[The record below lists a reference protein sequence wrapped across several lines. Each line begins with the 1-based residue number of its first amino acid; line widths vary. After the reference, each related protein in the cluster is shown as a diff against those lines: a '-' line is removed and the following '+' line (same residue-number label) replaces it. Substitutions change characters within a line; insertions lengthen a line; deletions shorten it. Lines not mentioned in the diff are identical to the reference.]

1 MKPIY
6 YITLATVLFFTGCEF
21 FSNNQELMNPPEFEY
36 LIQDLDN
43 ELNLDTGQRSS
54 ARSSLELG
62 RDFHPDPA
70 TLWELAVAL
79 QQSLTQEQKDLLLS
93 RNQQIDSQILTEE
106 NDHHHRRLE
115 HFQRMDDR
123 LMFIMT
129 EEQLPLYQ
137 QIIDTKSTLINE
149 IITRYQNEEL
159 ERQTMRIELMSVME
173 WFRAEIAILL
183 TEEQQNTL
191 LTERDERD
199 INWRRGRG
207 RWGKFSQDPDA
218 LKRAMQS
225 ALKLTGDQITI
236 LETSHSSVK
245 TALDILRDSYVD
257 GTSGISA
264 EDFRLAVIFIV
275 QNGILERDQ
284 VFTELQQ
291 EIIDIHR
298 ALVLRFMR
306 HTRWGRT

>member
-1 MKPIY
+1 MY
-6 YITLATVLFFTGCEF
+6 YITVATVLFFTGCEF

-43 ELNLDTGQRSS
+43 ELNLDTEQRSS

-137 QIIDTKSTLINE
+137 EIIDTKSTLINE
-149 IITRYQNEEL
+149 IILRYQNEEL

-183 TEEQQNTL
+183 TEEQQTTL
-191 LTERDERD
+191 LTERDNRD

-207 RWGKFSQDPDA
+207 RWGRFSQDPDE

-245 TALDILRDSYVD
+245 TALDNLRDSYVD
-257 GTSGISA
+257 GTSDISA
-264 EDFRLAVIFIV
+264 EDFRLAVISIV
-275 QNGILERDQ
+275 QNGILEREQ

>member
-1 MKPIY
+1 MKAIY
-6 YITLATVLFFTGCEF
+6 YITVATVLFFTGCEF

-36 LIQDLDN
+36 LIQDLDD
-43 ELNLDTGQRSS
+43 ELNLDTEQRSS

-137 QIIDTKSTLINE
+137 EIIDTKLTLINE
-149 IITRYQNEEL
+149 IILRYQNEEL

-191 LTERDERD
+191 LTERDNRD

-207 RWGKFSQDPDA
+207 RWGRFSQDPDE

-245 TALDILRDSYVD
+245 TALDNHRDSYVD
-257 GTSGISA
+257 GTSDISA
-264 EDFRLAVIFIV
+264 EDFRLAVISIV
-275 QNGILERDQ
+275 QNGILEREQ

>member
-1 MKPIY
+1 MKAIY
-6 YITLATVLFFTGCEF
+6 YITVATVLFFTGCEF

-36 LIQDLDN
+36 LIQDLDD
-43 ELNLDTGQRSS
+43 ELNLDTEQRSS

-137 QIIDTKSTLINE
+137 QIIDTKLTLINE
-149 IITRYQNEEL
+149 IISRYQNEEL
-159 ERQTMRIELMSVME
+159 ERKTMRIELMSVME

-191 LTERDERD
+191 LTERDDRD

-207 RWGKFSQDPDA
+207 RWGRFSQDPDE

-245 TALDILRDSYVD
+245 TALDNFRDSYVD

-264 EDFRLAVIFIV
+264 EDFRLAVISIV
-275 QNGILERDQ
+275 QNGILEREQ

>member
-6 YITLATVLFFTGCEF
+6 YIALATVLFFTGCEF

-36 LIQDLDN
+36 LIQDLDD
-43 ELNLDTGQRSS
+43 ELNLDTEQRSS

-129 EEQLPLYQ
+129 AEQLPLYQ
-137 QIIDTKSTLINE
+137 QIIDTKLTLINE
-149 IITRYQNEEL
+149 IILRYQNEEL

-191 LTERDERD
+191 LTERDNRD

-207 RWGKFSQDPDA
+207 RWGRFSQDPDE

-245 TALDILRDSYVD
+245 TALDNHRDSYVD
-257 GTSGISA
+257 GTSDISA
-264 EDFRLAVIFIV
+264 EDFRLAVISIV
-275 QNGILERDQ
+275 QNGILEREQ

>member
-1 MKPIY
+1 
-6 YITLATVLFFTGCEF
+6 
-21 FSNNQELMNPPEFEY
+21 MNPPEFEY

-43 ELNLDTGQRSS
+43 ELNLDTEQRSS

-137 QIIDTKSTLINE
+137 QIIDTKLILINK

-207 RWGKFSQDPDA
+207 RWGRFSQDPDE

-245 TALDILRDSYVD
+245 TALDNLRDSYVD
-257 GTSGISA
+257 GTSDLSA
-264 EDFRLAVIFIV
+264 EDFRLAVISIV
-275 QNGILERDQ
+275 QNGILEREQ

>member
-1 MKPIY
+1 MY
-6 YITLATVLFFTGCEF
+6 YITVATVLFFTGCEF

-43 ELNLDTGQRSS
+43 ELNLDTEQRSS

-137 QIIDTKSTLINE
+137 QIIDTKLTLINE
-149 IITRYQNEEL
+149 IISRYQNEEL
-159 ERQTMRIELMSVME
+159 ERKTMRIELMSVME

-191 LTERDERD
+191 LTERDDRD

-207 RWGKFSQDPDA
+207 RWGRFSQDPDE

-245 TALDILRDSYVD
+245 TALDNLRDSYVD
-257 GTSGISA
+257 GTSDLSA
-264 EDFRLAVIFIV
+264 EDFRLAVISIV
-275 QNGILERDQ
+275 QNGILEREQ

>member
-1 MKPIY
+1 MKAIY
-6 YITLATVLFFTGCEF
+6 YITVATVLCFTGCEF

-36 LIQDLDN
+36 LIQDLDD

-70 TLWELAVAL
+70 ALWELAVAL

-106 NDHHHRRLE
+106 NDYHHKRLE

-137 QIIDTKSTLINE
+137 EIIDTKLTLINE

-173 WFRAEIAILL
+173 WFRAEIKILL

-191 LTERDERD
+191 LTERDNRD
-199 INWRRGRG
+199 INWRRGRWG
-207 RWGKFSQDPDA
+207 RFSQDPDE
-218 LKRAMQS
+218 LKRAMQG

-236 LETSHSSVK
+236 LETSHSNVK
-245 TALDILRDSYVD
+245 TSLDILRDSYVD

-264 EDFRLAVIFIV
+264 EDFRLSVISIV
-275 QNGILERDQ
+275 QNGILEREQ

>member
-1 MKPIY
+1 MKAIY
-6 YITLATVLFFTGCEF
+6 YITVATVLFFTGCEF

-36 LIQDLDN
+36 LIQDLDD

-123 LMFIMT
+123 LMFTMT

-137 QIIDTKSTLINE
+137 HIIDTKSTLINE
-149 IITRYQNEEL
+149 ITLRYQNEEL
-159 ERQTMRIELMSVME
+159 EQKTMRIELMSVME

-191 LTERDERD
+191 LTERDDRD

-207 RWGKFSQDPDA
+207 RWGRFSQDPDE

-245 TALDILRDSYVD
+245 TALDNFRDSYVD

-264 EDFRLAVIFIV
+264 EDFRLAVISIV
-275 QNGILERDQ
+275 QNGILEREQ
-284 VFTELQQ
+284 VFTVLQQ

>member
-1 MKPIY
+1 MKSMY
-6 YITLATVLFFTGCEF
+6 YISLATVLFFTGCEF
-21 FSNNQELMNPPEFEY
+21 FSNNQELTDPPEFEY

-43 ELNLDTGQRSS
+43 ELDLDTEQRSS
-54 ARSSLELG
+54 ARSSLERG

-70 TLWELAVAL
+70 TLWELAVEL
-79 QQSLTQEQKDLLLS
+79 QQSLTQEQRDLLLS
-93 RNQQIDSQILTEE
+93 RNKQIDSQMLTEE

-123 LMFIMT
+123 IIYIMT

-137 QIIDTKSTLINE
+137 QIIDTKSTLINN
-149 IITRYQNEEL
+149 IVLRYQNEEL
-159 ERQTMRIELMSVME
+159 ERKTMRIELMSVME

-183 TEEQQNTL
+183 TAEQQNIL
-191 LTERDERD
+191 FMERDERD
-199 INWRRGRG
+199 RNWRRGRG
-207 RWGKFSQDPDA
+207 GWGRFSQDPDE
-218 LKRAMQS
+218 LKRAKQG

-236 LETSHSSVK
+236 LETSHSNVK
-245 TALDILRDSYVD
+245 MTLDNLRDSYVD
-257 GTSGISA
+257 GISDMSG
-264 EDFRLAVIFIV
+264 EDFRLSVIFIV
-275 QNGILERDQ
+275 QSGIFEREQ

>member
-1 MKPIY
+1 
-6 YITLATVLFFTGCEF
+6 
-21 FSNNQELMNPPEFEY
+21 MNPPEFEY

-70 TLWELAVAL
+70 ALWELAVAL
-79 QQSLTQEQKDLLLS
+79 QQSLTQEQKDLLLT

-275 QNGILERDQ
+275 QNGIFERDQ

>member
-1 MKPIY
+1 M
-6 YITLATVLFFTGCEF
+6 
-21 FSNNQELMNPPEFEY
+21 
-36 LIQDLDN
+36 
-43 ELNLDTGQRSS
+43 
-54 ARSSLELG
+54 
-62 RDFHPDPA
+62 
-70 TLWELAVAL
+70 
-79 QQSLTQEQKDLLLS
+79 TQEQKDLLLS

-137 QIIDTKSTLINE
+137 QIIDTKLTLINE
-149 IITRYQNEEL
+149 IISRYQNEEL
-159 ERQTMRIELMSVME
+159 ERKTMRIELMSVME

-191 LTERDERD
+191 LTERDDRD

-207 RWGKFSQDPDA
+207 RWGRFSQDPDE

-245 TALDILRDSYVD
+245 TALDNLRDSYVD
-257 GTSGISA
+257 GISDISA
-264 EDFRLAVIFIV
+264 EDFRLAVISIV
-275 QNGILERDQ
+275 QNGILEREQ

>member
-1 MKPIY
+1 
-6 YITLATVLFFTGCEF
+6 
-21 FSNNQELMNPPEFEY
+21 
-36 LIQDLDN
+36 
-43 ELNLDTGQRSS
+43 
-54 ARSSLELG
+54 
-62 RDFHPDPA
+62 
-70 TLWELAVAL
+70 
-79 QQSLTQEQKDLLLS
+79 
-93 RNQQIDSQILTEE
+93 
-106 NDHHHRRLE
+106 
-115 HFQRMDDR
+115 
-123 LMFIMT
+123 MT

-137 QIIDTKSTLINE
+137 EIIDTKSTLINE
-149 IITRYQNEEL
+149 ITLRYQNEEL

-191 LTERDERD
+191 FTERDERE

-207 RWGKFSQDPDA
+207 RWGRFSQDPDE

-245 TALDILRDSYVD
+245 TALDNLRDSYVD

-264 EDFRLAVIFIV
+264 EDFRLSVISIV
-275 QNGILERDQ
+275 QNGILEREQ
-284 VFTELQQ
+284 VFTVLQQ

>member
-1 MKPIY
+1 MKAIY
-6 YITLATVLFFTGCEF
+6 YITVATVLFFTGCEF

-36 LIQDLDN
+36 LIQDLDD

-54 ARSSLELG
+54 ARSSLERG

-129 EEQLPLYQ
+129 AEQLPLYQ
-137 QIIDTKSTLINE
+137 QIIDTKLTLINE
-149 IITRYQNEEL
+149 IILRYQNEEL

-191 LTERDERD
+191 LTERDNRD

-207 RWGKFSQDPDA
+207 RWGRFSQDPDE

-245 TALDILRDSYVD
+245 TALDNHRDSYVD
-257 GTSGISA
+257 GTSDISA
-264 EDFRLAVIFIV
+264 EDFRLAVISIV
-275 QNGILERDQ
+275 QNGILEREQ

>member
-1 MKPIY
+1 MKAIY
-6 YITLATVLFFTGCEF
+6 YITVATVLFFTGCEF

-36 LIQDLDN
+36 LIQDLDD

-54 ARSSLELG
+54 ARSSLERG

-129 EEQLPLYQ
+129 AEQLPLYQ
-137 QIIDTKSTLINE
+137 QIIDTKLTLINE
-149 IITRYQNEEL
+149 IILRYQNEEL

-191 LTERDERD
+191 LTERDNRD

-207 RWGKFSQDPDA
+207 RWGRFSQDPDE

-245 TALDILRDSYVD
+245 TALDNHRDSYVD
-257 GTSGISA
+257 GTSDISA
-264 EDFRLAVIFIV
+264 EDFRLAVIYIV
-275 QNGILERDQ
+275 QNGILEREQ

>member
-1 MKPIY
+1 MY
-6 YITLATVLFFTGCEF
+6 YISLATVLFFTGCEF
-21 FSNNQELMNPPEFEY
+21 FSNNQELTDPPEFEY

-43 ELNLDTGQRSS
+43 ELDLDTEQRSS
-54 ARSSLELG
+54 ARSSLERG

-70 TLWELAVAL
+70 TLWELAVEL
-79 QQSLTQEQKDLLLS
+79 QQSLTQEQRDLLLS
-93 RNQQIDSQILTEE
+93 RNKQIDSQMLTEE

-123 LMFIMT
+123 IIYIMT
-129 EEQLPLYQ
+129 EEQLPLYK
-137 QIIDTKSTLINE
+137 QIIDTKSTLINN
-149 IITRYQNEEL
+149 IVLRYQNEEL
-159 ERQTMRIELMSVME
+159 ERKIMRIELMSVME

-183 TEEQQNTL
+183 TAEQQNIL
-191 LTERDERD
+191 FMERDERD
-199 INWRRGRG
+199 RNWRRGRG
-207 RWGKFSQDPDA
+207 GWGRFSQDPDE
-218 LKRAMQS
+218 LKRAKQG

-236 LETSHSSVK
+236 LETSHSNVK
-245 TALDILRDSYVD
+245 MTLDNLRDSYVD
-257 GTSGISA
+257 GISDMSG
-264 EDFRLAVIFIV
+264 EDFRLSVIFIV
-275 QNGILERDQ
+275 QSGIFEREQ

>member
-6 YITLATVLFFTGCEF
+6 YIALATVLFFTGCEF

-36 LIQDLDN
+36 LIQDLDD

-54 ARSSLELG
+54 ARSSLERG

-129 EEQLPLYQ
+129 AEQLPLYQ
-137 QIIDTKSTLINE
+137 QIIDTKLTLINE
-149 IITRYQNEEL
+149 IILRYQNEEL

-191 LTERDERD
+191 LTERDNRD

-207 RWGKFSQDPDA
+207 RWGRFSQDPDE

-245 TALDILRDSYVD
+245 TALDNHRDSYVD
-257 GTSGISA
+257 GTSDISA
-264 EDFRLAVIFIV
+264 EDFRLAVISIV
-275 QNGILERDQ
+275 QNGILEREQ

>member
-1 MKPIY
+1 
-6 YITLATVLFFTGCEF
+6 
-21 FSNNQELMNPPEFEY
+21 
-36 LIQDLDN
+36 
-43 ELNLDTGQRSS
+43 
-54 ARSSLELG
+54 
-62 RDFHPDPA
+62 
-70 TLWELAVAL
+70 
-79 QQSLTQEQKDLLLS
+79 LTQEQKDLLLS

-137 QIIDTKSTLINE
+137 QIIDTKSALVNE
-149 IITRYQNEEL
+149 ITLRYQNEEL
-159 ERQTMRIELMSVME
+159 EQKTMRIELMSVME

-207 RWGKFSQDPDA
+207 RWGRFSQDPDE

-225 ALKLTGDQITI
+225 ALKLTGDQITT

-245 TALDILRDSYVD
+245 TALDNLRDSYVD
-257 GTSGISA
+257 GTSDISG
-264 EDFRLAVIFIV
+264 EDFRLAVISIV
-275 QNGILERDQ
+275 QNGILEREQ

-306 HTRWGRT
+306 HTRWGRS

>member
-1 MKPIY
+1 
-6 YITLATVLFFTGCEF
+6 
-21 FSNNQELMNPPEFEY
+21 
-36 LIQDLDN
+36 
-43 ELNLDTGQRSS
+43 
-54 ARSSLELG
+54 
-62 RDFHPDPA
+62 
-70 TLWELAVAL
+70 
-79 QQSLTQEQKDLLLS
+79 LTQEQKGLLLS
-93 RNQQIDSQILTEE
+93 RSQQIDSQILTEE

-123 LMFIMT
+123 LIFIMT

-207 RWGKFSQDPDA
+207 RWGRFSQDPDA

-225 ALKLTGDQITI
+225 ALKLTGDQITN

-245 TALDILRDSYVD
+245 TALDNLRDSYVN
-257 GTSGISA
+257 GTSDISS
-264 EDFRLAVIFIV
+264 EDFRLSVIFIV
-275 QNGILERDQ
+275 QNGILEMEQ

>member
-1 MKPIY
+1 MY
-6 YITLATVLFFTGCEF
+6 YITVATVLFFTGCEF

-43 ELNLDTGQRSS
+43 ELNLDTGQRSN

-149 IITRYQNEEL
+149 IISRYQNEEL
-159 ERQTMRIELMSVME
+159 ERKTMRIELMSVME

-207 RWGKFSQDPDA
+207 RWGRFSQDPDE

-245 TALDILRDSYVD
+245 TALDNLRDSYVD
-257 GTSGISA
+257 GTSDISA
-264 EDFRLAVIFIV
+264 EDFRLSVISIV
-275 QNGILERDQ
+275 QNGILEREQ

-306 HTRWGRT
+306 HTRWGRI